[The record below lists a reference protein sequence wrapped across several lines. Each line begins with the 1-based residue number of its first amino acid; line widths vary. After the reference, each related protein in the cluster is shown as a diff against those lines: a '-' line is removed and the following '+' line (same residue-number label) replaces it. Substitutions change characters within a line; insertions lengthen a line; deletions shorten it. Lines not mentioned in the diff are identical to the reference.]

1 MIYCMIT
8 VLSCTKN
15 TFHFSLLLYSAVSM
29 EVQDLL
35 YMEGEKKKNCINIA
49 SNVKKCD
56 RKSKKIKK

>member
-8 VLSCTKN
+8 VLNCTKN

-35 YMEGEKKKNCINIA
+35 YMEGEKKKKLHKYCIECE
-49 SNVKKCD
+49 KM
-56 RKSKKIKK
+56 

>member
-35 YMEGEKKKNCINIA
+35 YMDGEKKKKTA
-49 SNVKKCD
+49 
-56 RKSKKIKK
+56 